1 MEKKGS
7 EKPVCGKKKE
17 EKKYNPPPLQKKKGV
32 DHWLL
37 ISLTKTLSNCTK
49 NLTLFSLKE
58 QNKKSET
65 HY

>member
-1 MEKKGS
+1 MGKKGS
-7 EKPVCGKKKE
+7 EKPVCGKKK
-17 EKKYNPPPLQKKKGV
+17 KKNITPPLQKKGV

-49 NLTLFSLKE
+49 NLTLLSVKE